1 MFLCL
6 KTKKVLMSKNK
17 KSSSVKNKIEKTNKY
32 KQLKKKRL

>member
-17 KSSSVKNKIEKTNKY
+17 KSSYVKNKE
-32 KQLKKKRL
+32 LKKQISINN